1 MTPTGPA
8 PNSWKLNWPAAKLSS
23 PPRKG
28 REQSPPQRL
37 NQGSKDSKRIAH
49 QSNYPPRSFTQNQPQ
64 LAFKTMSDSRIA
76 KIREALATHI
86 YGKPAAIESVITC
99 LIAGGHVLI
108 EDVPGVGKTTLAY
121 ALSRS
126 FDSHFNRIQFT
137 SDLIPS
143 DIIGVSIYQKPESR
157 FVFHP
162 GPIFANVVL
171 ADEINRSSPKSQS
184 ALLEAMERGLISVDG
199 ESHPIERPFIVIA
212 TQNPVDF
219 ESTFPLPNAQLD
231 RFLMRISMGYPDSK
245 AEKNMLKAG
254 TLHYDDMRLPPVVTK
269 RDIIDLQALATK
281 IFIEDSLYDYIH
293 AIVSKTRKHQAI
305 EVGVS
310 PRGALAFKSAVQA
323 SALVGGRDY
332 VTPEDIKKF
341 AKPCLAHRLRLRERH
356 GIDLDWSS
364 AADLIEEIVSTLP
377 LPHQN
382 D

>member
-1 MTPTGPA
+1 MADP
-8 PNSWKLNWPAAKLSS
+8 
-23 PPRKG
+23 
-28 REQSPPQRL
+28 
-37 NQGSKDSKRIAH
+37 
-49 QSNYPPRSFTQNQPQ
+49 
-64 LAFKTMSDSRIA
+64 RIA
-76 KIREALATHI
+76 KIRDSLSTHI
-86 YGKPAAIESVITC
+86 HGKPNAIDSVITC

-121 ALSRS
+121 ALSRT
-126 FDSHFNRIQFT
+126 FDSNFNRIQFT

-184 ALLEAMERGLISVDG
+184 ALLEAMERGLVTVDG
-199 ESHPIERPFIVIA
+199 ESHPIHRPFIVIA

-231 RFLMRISMGYPDSK
+231 RFLMRISMGYPDAK
-245 AEKNMLKAG
+245 AEKSMLRAG
-254 TLHYDDMRLPPVVTK
+254 ALHYDDIQIPPVVEK
-269 RDIIDLQALATK
+269 QDIIELQASARE
-281 IFIEDSLYDYIH
+281 IFIEESIYDYIH
-293 AIVSKTRKHQAI
+293 EIVAKTRNYHAI

-310 PRGALAFKSAVQA
+310 PRGALAFKTAVQA
-323 SALVGGRDY
+323 AALVDGRDF
-332 VTPEDIKKF
+332 VSPEDIK
-341 AKPCLAHRLRLRERH
+341 ALARPCLAHRLRLRERH
-356 GIDLDWSS
+356 GIDLDWST
-364 AADLIEEIVSTLP
+364 AAELIGEILTSLP